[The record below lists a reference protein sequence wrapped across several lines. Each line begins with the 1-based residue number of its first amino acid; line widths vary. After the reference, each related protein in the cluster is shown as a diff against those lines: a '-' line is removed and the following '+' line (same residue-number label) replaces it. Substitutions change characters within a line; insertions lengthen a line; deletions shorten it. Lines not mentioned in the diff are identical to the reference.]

1 MRVRMLSA
9 ALMLALL
16 GLALL
21 PGPVLAQTDPEE
33 CGNFAPLCEGLQ
45 EVGNG
50 IAPITDGLDA
60 VTDPAADQLKPLL
73 VEIEGLVGELRG
85 ILGQVTDQLPCEQL
99 KPIID
104 ALQPLLDDA
113 QGILDVATDELIEAA
128 EGLGPILR
136 EANALVDDVLDV
148 CVAQEEGGVT
158 DPGVNPPTVDTEPAQ
173 PEVADD
179 DDPRLPET
187 GGGAA
192 LLGLAVMGIAGTV
205 FYRMRRR
212 S

>member
-1 MRVRMLSA
+1 MRVRLFAA

-16 GLALL
+16 GLALV

-60 VTDPAADQLKPLL
+60 VTDPAAEQLKPAL
-73 VEIEGLVGELRG
+73 VAIEDLVGQLRD
-85 ILGQVTDQLPCEQL
+85 ILGQATEQFPCEQL
-99 KPIID
+99 APVID
-104 ALQPLLDDA
+104 ALQPLLNDA
-113 QGILDVATDELIEAA
+113 QGILDVASDELIEAA

-148 CVAQEEGGVT
+148 CVAAEAGGHT
-158 DPGVNPPTVDTEPAQ
+158 DPGRVGVIDTDTAV
-173 PEVADD
+173 PEVGAE

-192 LLGLAVMGIAGTV
+192 LLGLAVMGVAGTV
-205 FYRMRRR
+205 LYRTRRR
-212 S
+212 

>member
-1 MRVRMLSA
+1 MRVRYLA

-16 GLALL
+16 GLALV
-21 PGPVLAQTDPEE
+21 PGPVLAQADPED

-60 VTDPAADQLKPLL
+60 VTDPAAEQLKP
-73 VEIEGLVGELRG
+73 VLVGIEDLVAQLRD

-99 KPIID
+99 APIID

-113 QGILDVATDELIEAA
+113 QGILDVASDEVIEAA

-136 EANALVDDVLDV
+136 EANALVDDVLDI
-148 CVAQEEGGVT
+148 CVAQEGGGKSDPDGGV
-158 DPGVNPPTVDTEPAQ
+158 DVDTATAVPDVGAE
-173 PEVADD
+173 

-192 LLGLAVMGIAGTV
+192 LLALVVMGVGGTV

-212 S
+212 

>member
-16 GLALL
+16 SLALL
-21 PGPVLAQTDPEE
+21 PGPALAQTDPEE
-33 CGNFAPLCEGLQ
+33 CGDFAPLCEGLQ
-45 EVGNG
+45 AVGDG
-50 IAPITDGLDA
+50 ISPITDGLDA
-60 VTDPAADQLKPLL
+60 VTDPAAAQLKPLL
-73 VEIEGLVGELRG
+73 VEIEGIVGELRG

-99 KPIID
+99 KPLID

-113 QGILDVATDELIEAA
+113 QGILDVATDELTEAA

-148 CVAQEEGGVT
+148 CAAQEGGGDI
-158 DPGVNPPTVDTEPAQ
+158 DPGQEDRPVVDSATAEPDPAA
-173 PEVADD
+173 E

-192 LLGLAVMGIAGTV
+192 LLGLAVMGVAGTA

-212 S
+212 

>member
-1 MRVRMLSA
+1 MRVRMLAA

-21 PGPVLAQTDPEE
+21 PGPVLAQTDPQE

-45 EVGNG
+45 EVGDG

-60 VTDPAADQLKPLL
+60 VTDPAADQLKP
-73 VEIEGLVGELRG
+73 VLVGIEDLVGQLRA
-85 ILGQVTDQLPCEQL
+85 IIGQATEQFPCEQL
-99 KPIID
+99 QPIIA

-113 QGILDVATDELIEAA
+113 QGILDVASDELIEAA

-136 EANALVDDVLDV
+136 EANALVDDVLDI
-148 CVAQEEGGVT
+148 CVAAEDEVT
-158 DPGVNPPTVDTEPAQ
+158 GPGEDEVINVATTTAVPDVDP
-173 PEVADD
+173 DD
-179 DDPRLPET
+179 EPRLPET

-192 LLGLAVMGIAGTV
+192 LLGLAVMGVAGTV
-205 FYRMRRR
+205 LYRMRRR
-212 S
+212 